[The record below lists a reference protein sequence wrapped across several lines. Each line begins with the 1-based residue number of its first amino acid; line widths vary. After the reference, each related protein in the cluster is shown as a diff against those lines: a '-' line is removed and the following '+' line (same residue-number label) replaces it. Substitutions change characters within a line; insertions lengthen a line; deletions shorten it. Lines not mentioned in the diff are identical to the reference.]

1 VHEARNPED
10 ATYMENFGTSRHAG
24 KHLETFM
31 EEADGGSDCA
41 RKFLRDVGASR
52 SIEPFKQAVFNSM
65 LGEFEITDIT
75 AAVTS
80 RSKFPCIDTAVALS
94 AENTTEPITNKSA
107 PTPRASG
114 SATLFCLILTWCKV
128 IALELEECEPLLV
141 SKPYS

>member
-1 VHEARNPED
+1 MHEARNPED
-10 ATYMENFGTSRHAG
+10 ETYMENFGTSRHAG

-41 RKFLRDVGASR
+41 IKFFRDVGASR
-52 SIEPFKQAVFNSM
+52 SIEPAKHVVFNFM
-65 LGEFEITDIT
+65 VGEFEMTDTT

-80 RSKFPCIDTAVALS
+80 RSKFHCIDTSVPVS
-94 AENTTEPITNKSA
+94 AENTTEPMMNKSA

-141 SKPYS
+141 SKPDS